1 LGAMKFFTAQALA
14 REHWGTGPLRYN
26 CRMRRCVFSL
36 VLITNAWAQQSD
48 IPKMTGR
55 IAEEADV
62 FAHIARAVLSEETLQ
77 QRTRKPVSR
86 FHPRVVDPGA
96 PKEEFLRREIV
107 SEYGYSSFQDSPAA
121 LHEFRTVIS
130 VDGKKVLAVE
140 KARRS
145 LTLGVRSTDDG
156 AKKQMLR
163 DFEKHGLIGAVA
175 DFGQLILL
183 FTKRRLADYEFAV
196 AGQDRIGA
204 DTATVLSFKQKS
216 GQESLTIFAGNA
228 ALRSQLQGAIWVR
241 NPDYL
246 PLRIKLL
253 SSRKDGP
260 YVINTEGTVDYAM
273 SPHGCILPA
282 AVVHRDTVGG
292 KLLTENIFRYA
303 PFRKFGAESE
313 LKFDVPADAPPK

>member
-1 LGAMKFFTAQALA
+1 MSERMPFMIADPCRWIICYRSDLCQGFRDGMPKNREFKPLG
-14 REHWGTGPLRYN
+14 YN
-26 CRMRRCVFSL
+26 CRMRRCAVG
-36 VLITNAWAQQSD
+36 LILMTGAWAQPSD

-62 FAHIARAVLSEETLQ
+62 FAHIARAVLSEETLE

-86 FHPRVVDPGA
+86 FHPRVVEPGA
-96 PKEEFLRREIV
+96 PKEQFLTREIV

-145 LTLGVRSTDDG
+145 LTLGVKSTDDA

-163 DFEKHGLIGAVA
+163 DFEKHGLIGAA
-175 DFGQLILL
+175 TDFGQLILL
-183 FTKRRLADYEFAV
+183 FTKRRLPDYQFAV
-196 AGQDRIGA
+196 IGQERIGA
-204 DTATVLSFKQKS
+204 DATTMLSFKQKS
-216 GQESLTIFAGNA
+216 GQEALTIFEGNT
-228 ALRSQLQGAIWVR
+228 ALRAELQGVIWVR

-253 SSRKDGP
+253 SSRKEGP
-260 YVINTEGTVDYAM
+260 YVVNTE
-273 SPHGCILPA
+273 
-282 AVVHRDTVGG
+282 
-292 KLLTENIFRYA
+292 
-303 PFRKFGAESE
+303 
-313 LKFDVPADAPPK
+313 

>member
-1 LGAMKFFTAQALA
+1 
-14 REHWGTGPLRYN
+14 
-26 CRMRRCVFSL
+26 MRRCAFSL
-36 VLITNAWAQQSD
+36 ILIAQAGAQQADVS
-48 IPKMTGR
+48 KMTGR
-55 IAEEADV
+55 IAEEAEV
-62 FAHIARAVLSEETLQ
+62 FAHAARSVLSEETLQ
-77 QRTRKPVSR
+77 QRTRKGVSR
-86 FHPRVVDPGA
+86 FIPRVAAPAGQA
-96 PKEEFLRREIV
+96 PKEEFLTREIV
-107 SEYGYSSFQDSPAA
+107 SEYGYSSFKDSPGA

-130 VDGKKVLAVE
+130 MDGKKVLGVE

-145 LTLGVRSTDDG
+145 LTLGIRSTDDG
-156 AKKQMLR
+156 VKKQMLR
-163 DFEKHGLIGAVA
+163 DFEKHGLVGAA
-175 DFGQLILL
+175 TDFGQLILL

-228 ALRSQLQGAIWVR
+228 ALRSQLQGFVWVR

-246 PLRIKLL
+246 PLRIRLL

-260 YVINTEGTVDYAM
+260 LVINTEGTVDYAM
-273 SPHGCILPA
+273 SAHGCVLPA
-282 AVVHRDTVGG
+282 SVVHRDTIGG
-292 KLLTENIFRYA
+292 KLITENIFRYT

>member
-1 LGAMKFFTAQALA
+1 MT
-14 REHWGTGPLRYN
+14 
-26 CRMRRCVFSL
+26 RCVFSL
-36 VLITNAWAQQSD
+36 ILVANAWAQQSE

-55 IAEEADV
+55 IAEEAEV
-62 FAHIARAVLSEETLQ
+62 FAHSARAVLSEETLE

-86 FHPRVVDPGA
+86 FHPRAVDPA
-96 PKEEFLRREIV
+96 TRAYKQEFMTREIV

-145 LTLGVRSTDDG
+145 LTLGVTSTDDG
-156 AKKQMLR
+156 SKKQMLR
-163 DFEKHGLIGAVA
+163 DFEKHGLIGAA
-175 DFGQLILL
+175 TDFGQLILL
-183 FTKRRLADYEFAV
+183 FTKRRLADYQFAV
-196 AGQDRIGA
+196 IGQDRIGA

-246 PLRIKLL
+246 PLRVKLL

-273 SPHGCILPA
+273 SAHGCILPA
-282 AVVHRDTVGG
+282 SVVHRDTIAG
-292 KLLTENIFRYA
+292 KLITENIFQYA

-313 LKFDVPADAPPK
+313 LKFDVPADVPPK